1 MALEFVKLVL
11 SLVFTLAA
19 TCQGLKSFPNGDFV
33 CREDG
38 MVVEEGT
45 GNNTAC
51 NKDNSAL
58 RYQIFG
64 IDCCI
69 KEVKENMKE
78 FFDIFQDSFLSS
90 LNNEKVS
97 Y

>member
-11 SLVFTLAA
+11 SLVFTLNV
-19 TCQGLKSFPNGDFV
+19 TCQGLKSFTNGDFV

-38 MVVEEGT
+38 TVVEET
-45 GNNTAC
+45 GNDRTC

-69 KEVKENMKE
+69 EEAQENMKE
-78 FFDIFQDSFLSS
+78 FFEIFEDSFLPSF
-90 LNNEKVS
+90 NTEKVS
-97 Y
+97 C